1 MSDEAE
7 TPGVPS
13 VPRRPRPPTPKSDTV
28 AKPKRPRAKPKRKY
42 TRRKKTTDNSFDA
55 QVKKIQALI
64 KLVKKLG

>member
-7 TPGVPS
+7 TPVVPS

-42 TRRKKTTDNSFDA
+42 TRRKKTNDNSFDA